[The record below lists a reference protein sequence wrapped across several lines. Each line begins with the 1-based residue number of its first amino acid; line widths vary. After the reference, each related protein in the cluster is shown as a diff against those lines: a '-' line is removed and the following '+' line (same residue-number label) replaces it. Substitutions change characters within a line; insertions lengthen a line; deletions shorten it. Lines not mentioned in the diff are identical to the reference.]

1 MALTLVRTLTRT
13 SNGEHG
19 SSDSGPGPELFLH
32 RSCPRTPAAYPLGFW
47 VSVREEGYALLFL
60 LLRYQA
66 CPSLIV
72 AQSGGGDGFLF
83 RPSKIPSLN
92 VARRWSPLASPSG
105 SVALS

>member
-1 MALTLVRTLTRT
+1 MALTLVRTLTRK
-13 SNGEHG
+13 SNREHG

-32 RSCPRTPAAYPLGFW
+32 RSCPKTPAAYPLEFW
-47 VSVREEGYALLFL
+47 VSVHKVVAHFLFL

-72 AQSGGGDGFLF
+72 AHSGGGDGFLF
-83 RPSKIPSLN
+83 RLSKIPFLN
-92 VARRWSPLASPSG
+92 VVRRWSTFASASG

>member
-1 MALTLVRTLTRT
+1 MELTLVRTLTRK

-32 RSCPRTPAAYPLGFW
+32 RSCPRAPAAYPLEFW
-47 VSVREEGYALLFL
+47 VRVREESYALPIL

-72 AQSGGGDGFLF
+72 AQSGGGDGFF
-83 RPSKIPSLN
+83 ISSVEDSVLN
-92 VARRWSPLASPSG
+92 VVRCWSPFATASG